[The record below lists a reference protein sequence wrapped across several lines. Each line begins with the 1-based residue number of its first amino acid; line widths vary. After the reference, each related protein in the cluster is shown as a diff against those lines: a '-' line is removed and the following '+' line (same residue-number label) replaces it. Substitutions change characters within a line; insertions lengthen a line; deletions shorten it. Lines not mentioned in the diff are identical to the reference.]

1 MFYNIFYFVLFISE
15 ESQSLIISYM
25 TTLDEA
31 INSISIRIQMR
42 SDW

>member
-1 MFYNIFYFVLFISE
+1 MFYNIFYFVFISE